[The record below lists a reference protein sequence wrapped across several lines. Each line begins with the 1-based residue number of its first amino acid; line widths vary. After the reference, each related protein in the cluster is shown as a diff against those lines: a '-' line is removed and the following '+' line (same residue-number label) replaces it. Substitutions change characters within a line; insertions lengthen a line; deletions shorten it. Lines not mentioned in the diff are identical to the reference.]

1 MVDIMEKTKAF
12 FINNF
17 ESLLVVLLLV
27 TVSAI
32 HFGLENKFAFL
43 NFYYLPIMVAGYYL
57 GKRLAILVALASVL
71 TVTLFTLIW
80 PGYVLQG
87 LPAGEIFWPL
97 FVWGSFLV
105 LAAVL
110 VGTLYEEKEKHI
122 AGLKLAYVG
131 VLEILSKYL
140 ESGDPY
146 TKNHSIRVAQLAVQ
160 IGSEMNLSGDDLEN
174 IRVAGLLH
182 DIGKVEVSMDLINKS
197 VSLTEQE
204 RDVVNA
210 HSQRGAKLL
219 ELAGSVLKQAVP
231 LVEAHHQFFC
241 DLVEGR
247 PAPLGARI
255 IAVADSY
262 DAMTSDRPYRAAL
275 PQQRAIEEVRSQ
287 SGRQFD
293 PRVVDAFLGLIA
305 AAEEAQS
312 HYSGP
317 DRRRS
322 ASLTIPTSLS

>member
-1 MVDIMEKTKAF
+1 MERTKAF
-12 FINNF
+12 FMKNF

-32 HFGLENKFAFL
+32 HFGFQNKFAFL
-43 NFYYLPIMVAGYYL
+43 NFYYLPILVAGYYL

-87 LPAGEIFWPL
+87 LPAGEVFWPL
-97 FVWGSFLV
+97 FVWGCFLL
-105 LAAVL
+105 LAATL
-110 VGTLYEEKEKHI
+110 VGTLYEEKEKNI
-122 AGLKLAYVG
+122 VGLKLAYVG

-146 TKNHSIRVAQLAVQ
+146 TKNHSVRVAQLAVQ
-160 IGSEMNLSGDDLEN
+160 IGRRMNLAGDDLEN

-182 DIGKVEVSMDLINKS
+182 DIGKVEVSLDLINKS

-204 RDVVNA
+204 RDMVNA

-241 DLVEGR
+241 DLVEAR
-247 PAPLGARI
+247 SAPLGARI
-255 IAVADSY
+255 IAVADAY
-262 DAMTSDRPYRAAL
+262 DAMISDRPYRDAL
-275 PQQRAIEEVRSQ
+275 PQQRAIEEIKSQ

-293 PRVVDAFLGLIA
+293 PEVVDAFLALMA
-305 AAEEAQS
+305 AGEEEPS
-312 HYSGP
+312 LYEGP

-322 ASLTIPTSLS
+322 ASLTFPAIPS

>member
-1 MVDIMEKTKAF
+1 MDKTKAF
-12 FINNF
+12 FIRNF

-32 HFGLENKFAFL
+32 HFGFENKFAFL
-43 NFYYLPIMVAGYYL
+43 NFYYLPILAAGYYL
-57 GKRLAILVALASVL
+57 GKRRAILAALASVL

-80 PGYVLQG
+80 PGYILQG

-97 FVWGSFLV
+97 FVWGAFLL
-105 LAAVL
+105 LAATL
-110 VGTLYEEKEKHI
+110 VGTQYEEKEKYI
-122 AGLKLAYVG
+122 ADLKLAYVG

-146 TKNHSIRVAQLAVQ
+146 TKNHSVRVAQLAVQ
-160 IGSEMNLSGDDLEN
+160 IGTEMNLAGDDLEN

-204 RDVVNA
+204 RDIVNS
-210 HSQRGAKLL
+210 HSQRGANLL
-219 ELAGSVLKQAVP
+219 GLAGSVLKQAVP

-241 DLVEGR
+241 DLVDGHQ
-247 PAPLGARI
+247 APLGARI
-255 IAVADSY
+255 IAVADAY
-262 DAMTSDRPYRAAL
+262 DAMISDRPYRDAL
-275 PQQRAIEEVRSQ
+275 PQQRAVEEIRSQ
-287 SGRQFD
+287 SGIQFD
-293 PRVVDAFLGLIA
+293 PQVVDAFLALVT

-312 HYSGP
+312 LYSGP
-317 DRRRS
+317 DRRRN
-322 ASLTIPTSLS
+322 ASLTIPTNLS